1 MEPWPMGVASAL
13 IENHQAQ
20 SGLDD
25 SLRENTFKRLL
36 QALASL

>member
-1 MEPWPMGVASAL
+1 MGIASAV

-25 SLRENTFKRLL
+25 SLRENTFKRLW
-36 QALASL
+36 QAWASL